1 MIQNKMI
8 INKKVLEELIGE
20 TIAVIYLLDEN
31 NIKIKPIKCN
41 FDTKIYMLDKD
52 ENYFILGA
60 KHSFRIEKGVII

>member
-8 INKKVLEELIGE
+8 INKKTIEELIGE

-41 FDTKIYMLDKD
+41 FDTKIYTLDKD